1 MLVLSISLA
10 NPAEVILAIVF
21 VVVAF
26 GAFIGT
32 FALAIAY
39 LYSNVFERWPDYTAK
54 KRFQV
59 VRNIVLTVA
68 AVSVLIW
75 LASQR

>member
-39 LYSNVFERWPDYTAK
+39 LYSYVFERWPDYTAK

-59 VRNIVLTVA
+59 ARNIVLTVA
-68 AVSVLIW
+68 AVSVLVW